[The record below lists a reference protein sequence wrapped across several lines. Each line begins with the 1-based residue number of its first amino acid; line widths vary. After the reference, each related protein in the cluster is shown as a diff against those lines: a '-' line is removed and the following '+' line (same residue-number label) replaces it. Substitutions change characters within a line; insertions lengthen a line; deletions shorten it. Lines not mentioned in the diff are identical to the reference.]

1 VAFFQA
7 RTALSDL
14 EDDDPASDRKN
25 QLSQQCRRLAGAT
38 GCTHGDTQPAIA
50 TSPIR
55 PATTIR
61 VRRKVVRRMSV
72 LLEKRS
78 NGVAV
83 ITLNR
88 PQVLNALDVPAK
100 ERLGSIWQEI
110 ADDPA
115 VRVAVLTGAGEK
127 AFCAGSDIKE
137 INRTGRMVTTDIL
150 LRAIP
155 GVGVPLVKP
164 VIAALHG
171 YCIGMGMTLA
181 LHCDLRLAAKDAVLG
196 YPEVRH
202 GMISA
207 VSALHLPQ
215 VIPSALALEMLLIGR
230 NISAE
235 EAWRW
240 GLVNAVVD
248 DVAAEAERWAVTIAG
263 YSPAAVQATKR
274 LATFW
279 RRSSDAERSEIEA
292 VRAMVETHD
301 DYKEGAAAFSGRR

>member
-1 VAFFQA
+1 
-7 RTALSDL
+7 
-14 EDDDPASDRKN
+14 
-25 QLSQQCRRLAGAT
+25 
-38 GCTHGDTQPAIA
+38 
-50 TSPIR
+50 
-55 PATTIR
+55 
-61 VRRKVVRRMSV
+61 MSV
-72 LLEKRS
+72 VLEKRA

-83 ITLNR
+83 VTINR

-100 ERLGSIWQEI
+100 ERLGSIWREI
-110 ADDPA
+110 SDDPGI
-115 VRVAVLTGAGEK
+115 RVAVLAGAGEK

-137 INRTGRMVTTDIL
+137 INRTGRMVTTETL
-150 LRAIP
+150 LQAIP
-155 GVGVPLVKP
+155 GVGTPLVKP

-181 LHCDLRLAAKDAVLG
+181 LHCDLRLAAKDTVLG

-215 VIPSALALEMLLIGR
+215 VIPSAQAMEMLLMAR

-235 EAWRW
+235 EALRW

-248 DVAAEAERWAVTIAG
+248 DVAAEAEKWAATIAG

-274 LATFW
+274 LAMFSQPT
-279 RRSSDAERSEIEA
+279 SEAERAEIKA
-292 VRAMVETHD
+292 MRALVESHD
-301 DYKEGAAAFSGRR
+301 DYKDGAAIFVGHA

>member
-1 VAFFQA
+1 
-7 RTALSDL
+7 
-14 EDDDPASDRKN
+14 
-25 QLSQQCRRLAGAT
+25 
-38 GCTHGDTQPAIA
+38 
-50 TSPIR
+50 
-55 PATTIR
+55 
-61 VRRKVVRRMSV
+61 MSV
-72 LLEKRS
+72 LLEKRA

-83 ITLNR
+83 VTLNR

-100 ERLGSIWQEI
+100 ERLGSIWREI
-110 ADDPA
+110 ADDA
-115 VRVAVLTGAGEK
+115 GVRVVVLTGAGNK

-137 INRTGRMVTTDIL
+137 INRTGRMVPTDTL

-155 GVGVPLVKP
+155 GVGVALFKP

-181 LHCDLRLAAKDAVLG
+181 LHCDLRLAAKDTVLG
-196 YPEVRH
+196 FPEVRH

-215 VIPSALALEMLLIGR
+215 VIPSAQALEMLLMAR
-230 NISAE
+230 NISAD

-248 DVAAEAERWAVTIAG
+248 DVEAEADRWAATIAG
-263 YSPAAVQATKR
+263 YSPAAVEATKR
-274 LATFW
+274 LAMFS
-279 RRSSDAERSEIEA
+279 RRLSEAERAEIET
-292 VRAMVETHD
+292 VRASVETHD